1 MHRRPTAA
9 FALACAL
16 LAVLSA
22 CQSADPHIVV
32 RGHEIRPRTYSL
44 VLWRRNDGAGRLLPM
59 AETGETAE
67 SDARIEYAERLE
79 DLRDAGILVLA
90 GPFGP
95 AKHDRSLEGLWVVES
110 GASFDARALVDA
122 DPAVRWQEKEGEV
135 LPLLTLDILRFLPE
149 LGGMDRTPG
158 VRMQVN
164 GQIMEPRPVL
174 RAYCAVLAEDGERV
188 SRLLDGDVLGP
199 KVALMGR
206 LGGERD
212 GTLFAI
218 LDVEGPEVARPYLIA
233 ASGGRDV
240 PGVELSQVFLTP
252 ALHTLLVE
260 GPPPAQ

>member
-79 DLRDAGILVLA
+79 DLRDAGILLLS

-95 AKHDRSLEGLWVVES
+95 DKHERALEGLW
-110 GASFDARALVDA
+110 
-122 DPAVRWQEKEGEV
+122 
-135 LPLLTLDILRFLPE
+135 
-149 LGGMDRTPG
+149 
-158 VRMQVN
+158 
-164 GQIMEPRPVL
+164 
-174 RAYCAVLAEDGERV
+174 
-188 SRLLDGDVLGP
+188 
-199 KVALMGR
+199 
-206 LGGERD
+206 
-212 GTLFAI
+212 I
-218 LDVEGPEVARPYLIA
+218 LD
-233 ASGGRDV
+233 
-240 PGVELSQVFLTP
+240 
-252 ALHTLLVE
+252 
-260 GPPPAQ
+260 